1 MELPIYKISIDLDD
15 NETGMTAISLVQDP
29 AVEVDFYAFEKQ
41 SKPMQFAVQD
51 EMERKVTG
59 CAIWCDKP
67 IYRYDYRMGE
77 YYVVFDKQT
86 IQDIVLKYSKQGLN
100 NMVDLQHNG
109 EMISGITMIEYY
121 IKDTEKGINPTGF
134 EDVADGSLFCTYKVE
149 DDELWAEIIKE
160 GSEFKGFSIE
170 INCDIVPTD
179 EVVEDGYDE
188 DESFWEW
195 LGKWILG
202 EVDGDIE
209 MESQKKKFEVERT
222 DVASAIDKHKVC
234 QVKIGNDKKDYYI
247 HSLGTKDGKDVAV
260 LYNPSTE
267 KWKAVPI
274 STIKE
279 IVVTNKPIGDFVYT
293 DPSYTKVMGDDGL
306 AVQRTAIV
314 TNDQY
319 IDAIENRRWVQI
331 SYNDELEKPAT
342 GYRQCMVVAY
352 GNTIAGNT
360 AIRVYE
366 QFGDSRSM
374 KDGEGII
381 PDYRVLRIDRITAF
395 KVMQGFPSW
404 TDENLDSRYNYSG
417 DETLNHPIIDWWKGQ
432 Q

>member
-1 MELPIYKISIDLDD
+1 MKLPIYKISIDLDD

-41 SKPMQFAVQD
+41 SKPIQFAVQD

-67 IYRYDYRMGE
+67 IYRYDYTMGE

-149 DDELWAEIIKE
+149 DDELWNEIIKE
-160 GSEFKGFSIE
+160 GSEFNGFSIE
-170 INCDIVPTD
+170 IMADLKPTD
-179 EVVEDGYDE
+179 EVIDDGYDE

-209 MESQKKKFEVERT
+209 MESQKKK
-222 DVASAIDKHKVC
+222 
-234 QVKIGNDKKDYYI
+234 
-247 HSLGTKDGKDVAV
+247 SLK
-260 LYNPSTE
+260 
-267 KWKAVPI
+267 
-274 STIKE
+274 
-279 IVVTNKPIGDFVYT
+279 
-293 DPSYTKVMGDDGL
+293 
-306 AVQRTAIV
+306 
-314 TNDQY
+314 
-319 IDAIENRRWVQI
+319 
-331 SYNDELEKPAT
+331 
-342 GYRQCMVVAY
+342 
-352 GNTIAGNT
+352 
-360 AIRVYE
+360 
-366 QFGDSRSM
+366 
-374 KDGEGII
+374 
-381 PDYRVLRIDRITAF
+381 
-395 KVMQGFPSW
+395 
-404 TDENLDSRYNYSG
+404 
-417 DETLNHPIIDWWKGQ
+417 
-432 Q
+432 

>member
-1 MELPIYKISIDLDD
+1 
-15 NETGMTAISLVQDP
+15 
-29 AVEVDFYAFEKQ
+29 
-41 SKPMQFAVQD
+41 
-51 EMERKVTG
+51 
-59 CAIWCDKP
+59 
-67 IYRYDYRMGE
+67 
-77 YYVVFDKQT
+77 
-86 IQDIVLKYSKQGLN
+86 
-100 NMVDLQHNG
+100 
-109 EMISGITMIEYY
+109 
-121 IKDTEKGINPTGF
+121 
-134 EDVADGSLFCTYKVE
+134 
-149 DDELWAEIIKE
+149 
-160 GSEFKGFSIE
+160 
-170 INCDIVPTD
+170 
-179 EVVEDGYDE
+179 
-188 DESFWEW
+188 
-195 LGKWILG
+195 
-202 EVDGDIE
+202 
-209 MESQKKKFEVERT
+209 
-222 DVASAIDKHKVC
+222 
-234 QVKIGNDKKDYYI
+234 
-247 HSLGTKDGKDVAV
+247 
-260 LYNPSTE
+260 
-267 KWKAVPI
+267 
-274 STIKE
+274 
-279 IVVTNKPIGDFVYT
+279 
-293 DPSYTKVMGDDGL
+293 MGDDGL

-352 GNTIAGNT
+352 GNTVAGNT